1 MEAMNN
7 GRKKLDKDELL
18 ELLTPEQYA
27 VTQMRVT
34 EPPFTGKYWSNHQ
47 EGTYRCVCCGE
58 PLFESDTKFDSG
70 SGWPSF
76 TTPANDGS
84 VEELTDDTHGMKRT
98 EVVCRKCQ
106 AHLGHVFNDGP
117 QPSGLRY
124 CINSLALDF
133 CPQSSSDGDSSPSA
147 A

>member
-1 MEAMNN
+1 MDD

-18 ELLTPEQYA
+18 RLLTPGQYA
-27 VTQMRVT
+27 VTQMRAT
-34 EPPFTGKYWSNHQ
+34 EPPFSGKYCDNHE
-47 EGTYRCVCCGE
+47 EGVYRCVCCGE
-58 PLFESDTKFDSG
+58 PLFRSDTKFDSG

-76 TTPANDGS
+76 TSPAHDGS
-84 VEELTDDTHGMKRT
+84 VEEKSDDGHGMRRT
-98 EVVCRKCQ
+98 EVVCRACQ

-117 QPSGLRY
+117 EPTGLRY

-133 CPQSSSDGDSSPSA
+133 RPGSSSDEDSGPSA